1 MSDYLVR
8 ATAAQGKIRAFAI
21 NTKDTVEAARLAHDT
36 SPVVTAALGRLL
48 SAGLMMGSMMKND
61 KDTVTLKIEG
71 SGPIKS
77 ILVTADS
84 KGNVKGY
91 PQVPRIELLINDKG
105 KLDVAA
111 GVGVGL
117 LTVVKDIGLKEPYSG
132 SCELIT
138 SEIAED
144 LTYYFAS
151 SEQTNSSVGLGVLV
165 GKEEEVL
172 QAGGFIVQLMPDITE
187 EEIVKLEEA
196 LSRVTS
202 VTAMLEKGMT
212 PEDILK
218 ELLGTLDLEILDT
231 IPVGFKCDCSKEKVT
246 GALALLNDSDINS
259 IIDDGQPIEVM
270 CHFCNT
276 RYQFDLDELKEIQRK
291 NIN

>member
-8 ATAAQGKIRAFAI
+8 ATAAQGKIRAFAV
-21 NTKDTVEAARLAHDT
+21 NTKDTVEAARVAHDT

-61 KDTVTLKIEG
+61 KDTVTLKVEG

-91 PQVPRIELLINDKG
+91 PQVPRMDLLINDKG

-111 GVGVGL
+111 GVGIGL

-165 GKEEEVL
+165 GTEEEVL

-187 EEIVKLEEA
+187 EEIVKLEES
-196 LSRVTS
+196 LSKITS

-212 PEDILK
+212 PEDILN
-218 ELLGTLDLEILDT
+218 EILGELDLEILDT
-231 IPVGFKCDCSKEKVT
+231 IPVGFKCECSKEKVR
-246 GALALLNDSDINS
+246 GALSLLNDSDINS

-276 RYQFDLDELKEIQRK
+276 RYEFNLDELKEIQSEK
-291 NIN
+291 I

>member
-1 MSDYLVR
+1 
-8 ATAAQGKIRAFAI
+8 
-21 NTKDTVEAARLAHDT
+21 
-36 SPVVTAALGRLL
+36 
-48 SAGLMMGSMMKND
+48 MGSMMKNE
-61 KDTVTLKIEG
+61 KDTVTLKVEG

-84 KGNVKGY
+84 KGNIKGY
-91 PQVPRIELLINDKG
+91 PQVPRMDLLINDKG

-132 SCELIT
+132 SCELVT

-187 EEIVKLEEA
+187 EEIVKLEES
-196 LSRVTS
+196 LGKITS

-212 PEDILK
+212 PEDILN
-218 ELLGTLDLEILDT
+218 EILGELDLEILDT
-231 IPVGFKCDCSKEKVT
+231 IPVGFKCDCSKDKVRN
-246 GALALLNDSDINS
+246 ALILLNDSDINS
-259 IIDDGQPIEVM
+259 IIDDGQPIEVL

-276 RYQFDLDELKEIQRK
+276 RYEFSLDELKEIQSNK
-291 NIN
+291 I

>member
-8 ATAAQGKIRAFAI
+8 ATAAQGKIRAFAV
-21 NTKDTVEAARLAHDT
+21 NTKDTVEAARVAHDT

-48 SAGLMMGSMMKND
+48 SAGLMMGSMMKNE
-61 KDTVTLKIEG
+61 KDTVTLKVEG

-84 KGNVKGY
+84 KGNIKGY
-91 PQVPRIELLINDKG
+91 PQVPRMDLLINDKG

-132 SCELIT
+132 SCELVT

-187 EEIVKLEEA
+187 EEIVKLEES
-196 LSRVTS
+196 LGKITS

-212 PEDILK
+212 PEDILN
-218 ELLGTLDLEILDT
+218 EILGELDLEILDT
-231 IPVGFKCDCSKEKVT
+231 IPVGFKCDCSKDKVRN
-246 GALALLNDSDINS
+246 ALILLNDSDINS
-259 IIDDGQPIEVM
+259 IIDDGQPIEVL

-276 RYQFDLDELKEIQRK
+276 RYEFSLDELKEIQSNK
-291 NIN
+291 I

>member
-8 ATAAQGKIRAFAI
+8 ATAAQGKIRAFAV
-21 NTKDTVEAARLAHDT
+21 NTKATVETARVAHDT

-61 KDTVTLKIEG
+61 KDTVTLKVEG

-91 PQVPRIELLINDKG
+91 PQVPRMDLLINDKG

-117 LTVVKDIGLKEPYSG
+117 LTVVKDIGLKDPYSG

-187 EEIVKLEEA
+187 EEIVKLEES
-196 LSRVTS
+196 LGKITS

-218 ELLGTLDLEILDT
+218 EILGELDLEILDT
-231 IPVGFKCDCSKEKVT
+231 IPVGFKCECSKEKVRS
-246 GALALLNDSDINS
+246 ALVLLNDSDINS
-259 IIDDGQPIEVM
+259 IIDDGQPIEVK

-276 RYQFDLDELKEIQRK
+276 SYEFSLDELKEIQGK
-291 NIN
+291 KI

>member
-8 ATAAQGKIRAFAI
+8 ATAAQGKIRAFAV
-21 NTKDTVEAARLAHDT
+21 NTKATVETARVAHDT

-84 KGNVKGY
+84 KGNIKGY
-91 PQVPRIELLINDKG
+91 PQVPRMDLLINDKG

-117 LTVVKDIGLKEPYSG
+117 LTVVKDIGLKDPYSG

-187 EEIVKLEEA
+187 EEIVKLEES
-196 LSRVTS
+196 LSKITS

-212 PEDILK
+212 PEDVLNEILG
-218 ELLGTLDLEILDT
+218 ELDLEILDT
-231 IPVGFKCDCSKEKVT
+231 IPVGFKCDCSKEKVR
-246 GALALLNDSDINS
+246 GALSLLNDSDINS
-259 IIDDGQPIEVM
+259 IIDDGQPIEVK

-276 RYQFDLDELKEIQRK
+276 SYEFSLDELKEIQSEK
-291 NIN
+291 I

>member
-8 ATAAQGKIRAFAI
+8 ATAAQGKIRAFAV
-21 NTKDTVEAARLAHDT
+21 NTKATVEAARVAHDT

-61 KDTVTLKIEG
+61 NDTVTLKVEG

-84 KGNVKGY
+84 KGNIKGY
-91 PQVPRIELLINDKG
+91 PQVPRMELLINDKG

-132 SCELIT
+132 SCELVT

-187 EEIVKLEEA
+187 EEIVKLEES
-196 LSRVTS
+196 LGKITS

-212 PEDILK
+212 PEDILN
-218 ELLGTLDLEILDT
+218 EILGELDLEILDT
-231 IPVGFKCDCSKEKVT
+231 IPVGFKCDCSKDKVRN
-246 GALALLNDSDINS
+246 ALILLNDSDINS
-259 IIDDGQPIEVM
+259 IIDDGQPIEVL

-276 RYQFDLDELKEIQRK
+276 RYEFSLDELKEIQSNK
-291 NIN
+291 I

>member
-8 ATAAQGKIRAFAI
+8 ATAAQGKIRAFAV
-21 NTKDTVEAARLAHDT
+21 NTKATVEAARVAHDT

-61 KDTVTLKIEG
+61 KDTITLKIEG

-77 ILVTADS
+77 LLVTADS
-84 KGNVKGY
+84 KGNIKGY
-91 PQVPRIELLINDKG
+91 PQVPRMDLLINDKG

-132 SCELIT
+132 SCELVT

-144 LTYYFAS
+144 LTFYFAS

-187 EEIVKLEEA
+187 EEIVKLEES
-196 LSRVTS
+196 LGKITS
-202 VTAMLEKGMT
+202 VTAMLEKGVT
-212 PEDILK
+212 PEDILN
-218 ELLGTLDLEILDT
+218 EILGELDLEILDT
-231 IPVGFKCDCSKEKVT
+231 IPVGFKCDCSKDKVRN
-246 GALALLNDSDINS
+246 ALILLNDSDINS
-259 IIDDGQPIEVM
+259 IIDDGQPIEVL

-276 RYQFDLDELKEIQRK
+276 RYEFSLDELKEIQSNK
-291 NIN
+291 I